1 MPAGTTRVT
10 PRMDPRVDAYIAK
23 ARPFAQPILKHLRAT
38 VHAASPKILETI
50 KWGSPSFEYRGMLCG
65 FAAFNEHATFGFWKH
80 ALVIPKSADKWTEAW
95 GSLGRLTSVA
105 DLPPKAVLVAWTRKA
120 MKLNDDGVKA
130 PHMADRKKRKP
141 LPVPADLKSALSRNA
156 KASAVWKSFSPSA
169 QRDYVEWITEA
180 KAAATRE
187 KRLVTAIEWIG
198 SGKRRNWKYER

>member
-23 ARPFAQPILKHLRAT
+23 AKPFAQPILKHLRAT

-50 KWGSPSFEYRGMLCG
+50 KWGSPSFEYKGMLCG
-65 FAAFNEHATFGFWKH
+65 FAAFKEHATFGFWKH

-120 MKLNDDGVKA
+120 MKLNDAGVKA

-187 KRLVTAIEWIG
+187 QRLVTAIGWIG
-198 SGKRRNWKYER
+198 AGKRRNWKYER